1 MLEKKLSQLRTFSP
15 LHKTY
20 LTWVIESIITHYKEN
35 LIGLAIFGSYAR
47 KENRLHS
54 DLDLFILLKKGPS
67 RRERL
72 SEFITQI
79 EMKHESVAQELFE
92 RDEIL
97 CDLSPIIL
105 TQEEAL
111 TFQAIYPDMVD
122 HCIILHDPEGL
133 VQRIL
138 TSTKN
143 LLEKM
148 GAKKI
153 RRNNSWEWQ
162 FSRFLGGVRL

>member
-1 MLEKKLSQLRTFSP
+1 MLEQKISQLRTFSS

-20 LTWVIESIITHYKEN
+20 LTRVVESIVNHYKEN
-35 LIGLAIFGSYAR
+35 LIGLAVFGSYAR
-47 KENRLHS
+47 KENRLNS
-54 DLDLFILLKKGPS
+54 DFDLLILLKKGPG

-72 SEFITQI
+72 NEFITQI
-79 EMKHESVAQELFE
+79 EMKHESVAQELYE
-92 RDEIL
+92 REEMI

-133 VQRIL
+133 IQRIL

-153 RRNNSWEWQ
+153 LRNNSWEWQ
-162 FSRFLGGVRL
+162 FSRFLGGVPL